1 MTETLTADH
10 PNTALSHP
18 PGSAN
23 PTYIV
28 PNAWE
33 HARRR
38 LDLLE
43 ASYDPTSFS
52 RATALGVGEGW
63 RCLDA
68 GAGGG
73 SFARWLGACVG
84 ATGSVVATDVDTR
97 LLDNIKAPNVEVHQM
112 DLVTDEMPTGEF
124 DFIHTRWVLLH
135 IPARERV
142 LDRLCAALRPGGV
155 LLVEEGDAF
164 PVLAAATGAYR
175 DAWLS
180 FNRASRVAG
189 TDPDWARDLPL
200 RLARRGLTDIHAEV
214 DVHLF
219 RGGSTEAQFWSLTW
233 KQARDRVVAVG
244 EPGEVIDRGQADL
257 DDEQRWFPAPANV
270 IAWGRRQPA

>member
-1 MTETLTADH
+1 M
-10 PNTALSHP
+10 
-18 PGSAN
+18 
-23 PTYIV
+23 

-38 LDLLE
+38 LELLE
-43 ASYDPTSFS
+43 ASYDPASFS

-73 SFARWLGACVG
+73 SFARWLSARVG
-84 ATGSVVATDVDTR
+84 PTGSVVAADVDTR
-97 LLDNIKAPNVEVHQM
+97 LLDDIEAANVEVRQM
-112 DLVTDEMPTGEF
+112 DLVTDELPRDEF
-124 DFIHTRWVLLH
+124 DFIHTRWVLMH
-135 IPARERV
+135 IPGREPV

-180 FNRASRVAG
+180 FNRACRVAG

-200 RLARRGLTDIHAEV
+200 RLARRGLTDIDAEV

-233 KQARDRVVAVG
+233 EQARHRVVAAG
-244 EPGEVIDRGQADL
+244 EPSEVIDRGQADL
-257 DDEQRWFPAPANV
+257 DDDEHWFHAPATV
-270 IAWGRRQPA
+270 VAWGRRQPA

>member
-1 MTETLTADH
+1 MTQTLTADH
-10 PNTALSHP
+10 QKTAASHQA
-18 PGSAN
+18 GSAA

-33 HARRR
+33 HARHR
-38 LDLLE
+38 LELLE

-52 RATALGVGEGW
+52 RATALGVREGW

-73 SFARWLGACVG
+73 SFARWLSNRVG
-84 ATGSVVATDVDTR
+84 PTGSVVAADLDTR
-97 LLDNIKAPNVEVHQM
+97 LLEGIDAPNVEVRQM
-112 DLVTDEMPTGEF
+112 DLVTDELPSAQF

-180 FNRASRVAG
+180 FNRACRVAG

-200 RLARRGLTDIHAEV
+200 RLARRGLIEIHAEV

-219 RGGSTEAQFWSLTW
+219 RGGSTEAQFWTLTW
-233 KQARDRVVAVG
+233 EQARDRVVAEG

-257 DDEQRWFPAPANV
+257 ADEQRWFHAPATV
-270 IAWGRRQPA
+270 IASGRRPA